1 MTRAWFTLSVVAI
14 ALNAGCSSA
23 DDGLDTEA
31 SPSADTSDDEGTIAE
46 QELRGGERLS
56 SYEVASLIRQA
67 GFPAN
72 MVGRMVCTA
81 KWESSFYTKATNKNR
96 NGSMDR
102 GLFQIDSIHL
112 GHTSN
117 CPASSKAI
125 FDPLTNTRCALAIY
139 KMQGINA
146 WYGYKAHRSE
156 CDRYRAPQRS
166 MPGTDGVDQNDR
178 HDLRGLHE
186 PMSGAD
192 MYGEENASFGDRPE
206 GSLDLPEPAVGAP
219 EFGAPRSGARTDIQ
233 RALSHP

>member
-1 MTRAWFTLSVVAI
+1 MTRAWFALSVIAV
-14 ALNAGCSSA
+14 ALNTGCSSA
-23 DDGLDTEA
+23 DDGIDGES
-31 SPSADTSDDEGTIAE
+31 SPSADTSDDGEGTTAE
-46 QELRGGERLS
+46 QELRGGERLA

-96 NGSMDR
+96 NGTIDR
-102 GLFQIDSIHL
+102 GLFQINSIHL
-112 GHTSN
+112 GNTRN

-156 CDRYRAPQRS
+156 CDRYRPPQRS
-166 MPGTDGVDQNDR
+166 MPGIDGMDQNDL
-178 HDLRGLHE
+178 DGLRDRPE
-186 PMSGAD
+186 PMSDAD

-206 GSLDLPEPAVGAP
+206 ESLDLPAPAPAAP
-219 EFGAPRSGARTDIQ
+219 GLEKPRTDIQ
-233 RALSHP
+233 RELSHP